1 MLSGEIPTS
10 LGGCTSL
17 EVLHME
23 DNFFQGSIPSSF
35 SSLRGIQFLD
45 LSCNNLSG
53 QLPNFLVTIPFIS
66 LNLSYN
72 NFEGEVPRKGVFTN
86 ESAVSVVGN
95 DKLCGGILELHLP
108 ECPNKEPKKT
118 KMSHLQYLLA
128 ITIPCALVGV
138 ITVSS
143 FLFCWFKKKK
153 KEHSSNTQ

>member
-1 MLSGEIPTS
+1 
-10 LGGCTSL
+10 
-17 EVLHME
+17 ME

-95 DKLCGGILELHLP
+95 DEFWNCICLNVPTKSQRRQKCLICNIYWQSQYLVLLLESSL
-108 ECPNKEPKKT
+108 
-118 KMSHLQYLLA
+118 SHLSCFAGSKRKKRSTLL
-128 ITIPCALVGV
+128 ILNRV
-138 ITVSS
+138 I
-143 FLFCWFKKKK
+143 
-153 KEHSSNTQ
+153 SSNLLRKAL